1 MLESRLET
9 SFNTQCRKRG
19 ALTFKLSEGDG
30 RPDRM
35 VLHDG
40 VIYLV
45 ELKQTVGQRSP
56 LQRAWHDRAE
66 RLTGV
71 VVYTLYGLD
80 EVRAWI
86 DEHLGELA

>member
-9 SFNTQCRKRG
+9 AFNAKCRKRG
-19 ALTFKLSEGDG
+19 ALTFKMSEGDG

-40 VIYLV
+40 VVYLV
-45 ELKQTVGQRSP
+45 ELKQLAGQRSP

-66 RLTGV
+66 RIAGV
-71 VVYTLYGLD
+71 TVYTLYGLD
-80 EVRAWI
+80 EVRAWV
-86 DEHLGELA
+86 DEHLA

>member
-9 SFNTQCRKRG
+9 SFNCQCRKR
-19 ALTFKLSEGDG
+19 GDG

-40 VIYLV
+40 AIYLV
-45 ELKQTVGQRSP
+45 ELKQLTGQRSP

-66 RLTGV
+66 RLTSV
-71 VVYTLYGLD
+71 VVYTLYGPE
-80 EVRAWI
+80 EVRNWI

>member
-9 SFNTQCRKRG
+9 SFNRQCRQRG

-40 VIYLV
+40 VLFSA
-45 ELKQTVGQRSP
+45 Q
-56 LQRAWHDRAE
+56 AE
-66 RLTGV
+66 
-71 VVYTLYGLD
+71 
-80 EVRAWI
+80 I
-86 DEHLGELA
+86 IPFMK